1 MEICI
6 HDLWNEYELIDC
18 GNGRKL
24 ERFGEITLIRPEIT
38 ATGKPH
44 LSNAEWTE
52 MANAEFV
59 ETSKNSGKWNIFKQI
74 PETWRM
80 EYISRSSKRPLSVSR
95 MEADGMSTAN
105 QREVPHI
112 TAELSLTTSKHIGIF
127 PEQIINWQF
136 IERESANFGRESF
149 LNLFGYTGL
158 STVFASNF
166 FDKAT
171 HIDSIKKV
179 VEWTRRN
186 AENSGR
192 SNIRLITEDA
202 QKFVEREI
210 KRGNTYDGIILDPPA
225 IGSGAKNEKWI
236 FDEMIENLLSN
247 VNQIVRRKSF
257 IIMNLYSHSVFGM
270 EIRELLHKSLPN
282 HNIEMCEEV
291 KGLSK
296 FGGKISHGMFV
307 WLKS

>member
-24 ERFGEITLIRPEIT
+24 EHFGEITLIRPEIT

-44 LSNAEWTE
+44 LTNAEWTE

-74 PETWRM
+74 PETWKLRF
-80 EYISRSSKRPLSVSR
+80 ESQVGY
-95 MEADGMSTAN
+95 N
-105 QREVPHI
+105 NC
-112 TAELSLTTSKHIGIF
+112 AELSLTTSKHIGIF

-136 IERESANFGRESF
+136 IEREHKNFGNESF

-270 EIRELLHKSLPN
+270 EIRELLHKSFPN

-296 FGGKISHGMFV
+296 FGGKISHGVFV